1 MYHQN
6 RPQQI
11 EQCIPVFLEIID
23 ELCVAHKEVE
33 KMFVSFAQ
41 VVMDSLD
48 DRHPFIRRHSLKV
61 THYAEKIAEE
71 IGFDK
76 EERKRLSLAALL
88 HDIGR
93 IGIEDRL
100 LDKTTKLSHY
110 EFERMKK
117 HATYGATILNT
128 INQMHDIIPWI
139 MHHHER
145 IDGNGYPGG
154 LSGDSIPFCAK
165 ILHVADSFDAMTSGR
180 PYRTERG
187 KDYAFSEFIRYQGI
201 QFDTHVV
208 EVALRVL

>member
-1 MYHQN
+1 M
-6 RPQQI
+6 PQQF
-11 EQCIPVFLEIID
+11 EHCVPVFLEIID
-23 ELCVAHKEVE
+23 ELCSAHKEVE
-33 KMFVSFAQ
+33 KMFLRFAQ
-41 VVMDSLD
+41 LVVDSLD
-48 DRHPFIRRHSLKV
+48 GRHPFIRHHSLKV
-61 THYAEKIAEE
+61 TQYAEKIAAG
-71 IGFDK
+71 IGFDE

-93 IGIEDRL
+93 IGIEDSL
-100 LDKTTKLSHY
+100 LDKKTKFSHH

-117 HATYGATILNT
+117 HALYGATILST
-128 INQMHDIIPWI
+128 IDQMHDIIPWI

-154 LSGDSIPFCAK
+154 LSGESIPFCAK

-201 QFDTHVV
+201 QFDTHII
-208 EVALRVL
+208 EVALKVL